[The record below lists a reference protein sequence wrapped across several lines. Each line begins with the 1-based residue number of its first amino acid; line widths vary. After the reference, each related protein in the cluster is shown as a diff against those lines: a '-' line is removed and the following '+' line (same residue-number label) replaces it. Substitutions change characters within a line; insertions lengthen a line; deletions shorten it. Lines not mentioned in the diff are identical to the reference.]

1 MVVIFY
7 RLNPKPDPRYEKLFQ
22 ETEAYE
28 SKSINPNDLRH
39 NLMKRKHDDDDDS
52 YDARYS
58 KQNHPLSVKKCFTIL
73 LSNFQSQNLLCKH
86 LVKDNQV

>member
-1 MVVIFY
+1 MIFANSIITVFGRKKAISRFDMFVIFY

-39 NLMKRKHDDDDDS
+39 NLMKRKYDDDEDS
-52 YDARYS
+52 YDAR
-58 KQNHPLSVKKCFTIL
+58 
-73 LSNFQSQNLLCKH
+73 
-86 LVKDNQV
+86 

>member
-1 MVVIFY
+1 MFVIFY

-39 NLMKRKHDDDDDS
+39 NLMKRKYDDDEDS
-52 YDARYS
+52 YDARLYS
-58 KQNHPLSVKKCFTIL
+58 KQNPH
-73 LSNFQSQNLLCKH
+73 
-86 LVKDNQV
+86 